1 MKKREKQSSTIPQ
14 AYSYQPRPKR
24 VSMGELHYFAL
35 TLRSL
40 ALNFCRNEEIRQQIL
55 TDIKGHCPTLFEA
68 METWVA
74 DIGIG
79 KGTPEWDALTFTWK
93 VPLPPA
99 FQEDDETY
107 GEVAQ

>member
-1 MKKREKQSSTIPQ
+1 MKKQSKKQAGLRT
-14 AYSYQPRPKR
+14 PRPKR

-35 TLRSL
+35 TLRSHVVRD
-40 ALNFCRNEEIRQQIL
+40 FCPSEGIRKQIL
-55 TDIKGHCPTLFEA
+55 TDIKGHCPTLFQA
-68 METWVA
+68 MEAWAA
-74 DIGIG
+74 DVG

-93 VPLPPA
+93 VPLPSA

>member
-1 MKKREKQSSTIPQ
+1 MKKREKLPATNPQ
-14 AYSYQPRPKR
+14 THSYQPRPKR

-40 ALNFCRNEEIRQQIL
+40 THDFCRNEEIRQQIL
-55 TDIKGHCPTLFEA
+55 TDIKGHCPTLFQA
-68 METWVA
+68 METWSA
-74 DIGIG
+74 DSG

-99 FQEDDETY
+99 FLEDEEKY
-107 GEVAQ
+107 GEVTPC